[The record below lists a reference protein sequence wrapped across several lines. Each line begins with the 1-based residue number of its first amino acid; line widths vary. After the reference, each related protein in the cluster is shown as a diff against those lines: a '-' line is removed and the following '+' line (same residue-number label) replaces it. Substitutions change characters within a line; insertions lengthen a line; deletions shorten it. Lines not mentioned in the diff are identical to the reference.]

1 MFCETPGEAR
11 YDVEYGKDI
20 ISAYEAWSQLSSA
33 SSTNV
38 LRDIVRYRV
47 GFTRIAK
54 RKFFSTIHGRVGL
67 GPFNMEGSDLVCI
80 IPGTSVVLVLR
91 AVERETLLSSNI
103 HPKEDLERYTEFFHL
118 IGDADVH
125 GCMNGEAFTATS
137 RGPDREFVI
146 A

>member
-1 MFCETPGEAR
+1 MF
-11 YDVEYGKDI
+11 I
-20 ISAYEAWSQLSSA
+20 Q
-33 SSTNV
+33 
-38 LRDIVRYRV
+38 
-47 GFTRIAK
+47 IAK

-67 GPFNMEGSDLVCI
+67 GSYDMEASDLVCI
-80 IPGTSVVLVLR
+80 LPGTSVVLILR

-103 HPKEDLERYTEFFHL
+103 HPKEGLDRYTEFFHL
-118 IGDADVH
+118 IGDAYLQ